1 MRWRGGYLLDLSL
14 AVSGVVL
21 NVLVATSSLGGPS
34 APPWVV
40 VLLALLGGLP
50 LALLR
55 RWPGAAALCLIVLL
69 AVYDQI
75 EASTVDAVQ
84 ILLPVAV
91 GVLARLRE
99 WRWTVPVAVLAA
111 FATGLNLADPG
122 LAFTRGAWF
131 YTVGIVAVP
140 VLIGRY
146 LRGTALRRPDEDHAP
161 LLDLLM
167 AGGGLALAVLGSWPN
182 WSSGALPAW
191 AVGLMVVLSGLALGV
206 VRRLPGAVLLLE
218 SVLVIIADQYVGEV
232 GTTLQILLFVALG
245 VFATRA
251 RWAWVLAG
259 YLLTCAASVITVVD
273 DSTEITAWRAIALI
287 VMVAAPVAIGR
298 YIRGRQAAARQA
310 AELAAARNRA
320 DRLAERERIARDVHD
335 IVAHHV
341 GAMVLRASAALY
353 AGADGPAEEA
363 LTDIRATGHGVLE
376 DLRGLLDVLRDPGKD
391 DIPSADPED
400 VVRDAAARMTA
411 AGLRVE
417 LDIAPE
423 AEGAP
428 LVVRA
433 SAARIVQEG
442 LTNVLKHAG
451 PGTEARVKVG
461 ITGHELA
468 VEIRNGP
475 GAAASRELPSTGQG
489 INGMRERA
497 GALGG
502 RLTAGPAEDG
512 GWRLAAALPVRTGT
526 ARSRE

>member
-1 MRWRGGYLLDLSL
+1 MRWRGGYLDLSL
-14 AVSGVVL
+14 AASGVVL
-21 NVLVATSSLGGPS
+21 NVLMAASSWGGPS
-34 APPWVV
+34 APPWAAAV
-40 VLLALLGGLP
+40 LALLGGLP

-55 RWPGAAALCLIVLL
+55 RWPGPTALVLAVLL
-69 AVYDQI
+69 AVYDQLG
-75 EASTVDAVQ
+75 ASTVDAVQ

-91 GVLARLRE
+91 GVLARLRG
-99 WRWTVPVAVLAA
+99 WRWTAPAAVLACV
-111 FATGLNLADPG
+111 ATALNLADPG
-122 LAFTRGAWF
+122 IAFTRGAWF

-140 VLIGRY
+140 VIIGRY
-146 LRGTALRRPDEDHAP
+146 LRGAALRRPSEDDAP

-182 WSSGALPAW
+182 WDSGVLPVW
-191 AVGLMVVLSGLALGV
+191 GVGLMVVLSGLALGV

-218 SVLVIIADQYVGEV
+218 SLLVVVADQYFGEV

-251 RWAWVLAG
+251 SWGWVVAG
-259 YLLTCAASVITVVD
+259 YLLTCAVAVITIVD
-273 DSTEITAWRAIALI
+273 GDTEVTAWRALALTA
-287 VMVAAPVAIGR
+287 MVAAPVAIGGYVR
-298 YIRGRQAAARQA
+298 ARQDAARHA

-353 AGADGPAEEA
+353 AGADGPAKEA
-363 LTDIRATGHGVLE
+363 LDDIRATGHGVLT
-376 DLRGLLDVLRDPGKD
+376 DLRGLLDVLRDPGRD
-391 DIPSADPED
+391 DIPSADPGD
-400 VVRDAAARMTA
+400 VVQDAVARMTA

-423 AEGAP
+423 TERAP

-461 ITGHELA
+461 IAGGELA

-475 GAAASRELPSTGQG
+475 GAAAPGELPSTGQG

-512 GWRLAAALPVRTGT
+512 GWRLAAALPVRTET
-526 ARSRE
+526 TERCRP

>member
-1 MRWRGGYLLDLSL
+1 MRWRGGFFLDLSL

-21 NVLVATSSLGGPS
+21 NVLVAISTWDGPS

-40 VLLALLGGLP
+40 MLLALLGGLP

-69 AVYDQI
+69 AVYDQLG
-75 EASTVDAVQ
+75 ASTVDAVQ

-91 GVLARLRE
+91 GVLARLRG
-99 WRWTVPVAVLAA
+99 WRWTAPVAVLAC
-111 FATGLNLADPG
+111 FATALNLAAPSVPFSR
-122 LAFTRGAWF
+122 AAWF
-131 YTVGIVAVP
+131 TVGIVAVP

-182 WSSGALPAW
+182 WDSGTLPIW

-218 SVLVIIADQYVGEV
+218 SVLVIVADQYVGDV
-232 GTTLQILLFVALG
+232 GTTLQILLFIALG

-251 RWAWVLAG
+251 SWAWVLAG
-259 YLLTCAASVITVVD
+259 YLLTCAAAVITVVD
-273 DSTEITAWRAIALI
+273 DNTEITVWRVIALLA
-287 VMVAAPVAIGR
+287 MVAAPVAIGG

-320 DRLAERERIARDVHD
+320 SRLAERERIARDVHD

-363 LTDIRATGHGVLE
+363 LTDIRSTGHRVLE

-400 VVRDAAARMTA
+400 VVRDAVARMTA

-417 LDIAPE
+417 LDIAPG
-423 AEGAP
+423 AEQAP

-451 PGTEARVKVG
+451 PGAEARVKVG

-475 GAAASRELPSTGQG
+475 GAAAPRELPSSGQG

-526 ARSRE
+526 ARSRQ